1 MKYILSVAALLLAA
15 APAEAARKHAPAPAT
30 DAPAAAAATPTA
42 TDADWRAVDA
52 DNTLVIDTNKG
63 RVIVELTPAV
73 APATVERL
81 KTLTRTHLYDNLTFF
96 RVIDDFMAQTG
107 DPKNNGTGGS
117 TLPDLKAEFTFR
129 MGHDAGF
136 AAVDHPAGS
145 ETGFIGALPVTAQP
159 AGMAMLTADGKV
171 TAYGMF
177 CPGVIGMAR
186 AEAEDSGNSQ
196 FFLMRQ
202 EHAALDQKY
211 TAFGRVVVGEG
222 VVRSIKAGEPV
233 PDPQDKM
240 IKVQILADMPAN
252 QRPKVRVID
261 TRGAYFAALV
271 KQAKAQQGDAFTLCG
286 VEVAGEAK

>member
-1 MKYILSVAALLLAA
+1 MKYILSLAALLLAA
-15 APAEAARKHAPAPAT
+15 APAEAARKHAPAPAADT
-30 DAPAAAAATPTA
+30 AAATAAPTA
-42 TDADWRAVDA
+42 TEADWRPADA

-63 RVIVELTPAV
+63 RVIVELAPAV

-81 KTLTRTHLYDNLTFF
+81 KALTRTHLYDNLTFF

-136 AAVDHPAGS
+136 TAVDHPTGS
-145 ETGFIGALPVTAQP
+145 DTGFIGALPVTAQP

-171 TAYGMF
+171 TAYGLF
-177 CPGVIGMAR
+177 CSGVIGMAR

-202 EHAALDQKY
+202 EHAPLNQKY
-211 TAFGRVVVGEG
+211 TAFGRVIVGEG

-233 PDPQDKM
+233 TDPQDRM
-240 IKVQILADMPAN
+240 LKVQILADMPAN

-261 TRGAYFAALV
+261 TKSAYFAALV
-271 KQAKAQQGDAFTLCG
+271 KQAKVQQGDAFSPCA
-286 VEVAGEAK
+286 VEVAAEAK